1 MRGWCPGALSLT
13 VMELSP
19 NTQFQSLHPLLS
31 QSVPSSAPCCV
42 PGPRQAPPGPRVCQQ
57 PAPLLGTR
65 LLSPAPGKR
74 CVRVLCKSARDKPET
89 SVVAG
94 RVTEGTSANEPG
106 CPMALPL
113 AFKRGCQEAVL
124 QRAGQPVSASER
136 CEIPFLTCSCLENR
150 QQAAVLLHP
159 VQLLDEW
166 EGKPDACQKVCGSWY
181 GQEPG
186 FKPQNYPGPGLEE
199 TGSHH
204 LNLKPQNMV
213 KNTLIPWAALLLYSH
228 WLI

>member
-1 MRGWCPGALSLT
+1 
-13 VMELSP
+13 
-19 NTQFQSLHPLLS
+19 
-31 QSVPSSAPCCV
+31 
-42 PGPRQAPPGPRVCQQ
+42 
-57 PAPLLGTR
+57 
-65 LLSPAPGKR
+65 
-74 CVRVLCKSARDKPET
+74 
-89 SVVAG
+89 
-94 RVTEGTSANEPG
+94 
-106 CPMALPL
+106 MALPL

-136 CEIPFLTCSCLENR
+136 CEIPFPTCSCLENR

-166 EGKPDACQKVCGSWY
+166 EGKPDACQKVCSSWY

-213 KNTLIPWAALLLYSH
+213 KNTLIPWAALLFYSH